1 MATIR
6 FGSRVFRLPG
16 SMLLRI
22 PIGLLLVVGGFLGFL
37 PVLGFWMVPV
47 GIAVLS
53 VDIPAVRRFRRNAT
67 VKIGIWLK
75 KRYPSLAEKLGFGNG
90 SGGGGSGRQR

>member
-1 MATIR
+1 
-6 FGSRVFRLPG
+6 
-16 SMLLRI
+16 MLLRI

-53 VDIPAVRRFRRNAT
+53 VDIPQVRRFRRNAT

-75 KRYPSLAEKLGFGNG
+75 KRYPALAEKLGFGNG
-90 SGGGGSGRQR
+90 NGGSGRQR

>member
-1 MATIR
+1 MSKIR
-6 FGSRVFRLPG
+6 FGSRTYRLPR
-16 SMLLRI
+16 SVVLRVLL
-22 PIGLLLVVGGFLGFL
+22 GVLLVLGGLLGFL

-67 VKIGIWLK
+67 VKIGAWLK
-75 KRYPSLAEKLGFGNG
+75 ANYPRLAEKLGFSGGNG
-90 SGGGGSGRQR
+90 SRADKP

>member
-1 MATIR
+1 
-6 FGSRVFRLPG
+6 
-16 SMLLRI
+16 MLLRI

-67 VKIGIWLK
+67 VRIGIWLK
-75 KRYPSLAEKLGFGNG
+75 RRYPSLAEKLGFSSGNP
-90 SGGGGSGRQR
+90 SGGRRR